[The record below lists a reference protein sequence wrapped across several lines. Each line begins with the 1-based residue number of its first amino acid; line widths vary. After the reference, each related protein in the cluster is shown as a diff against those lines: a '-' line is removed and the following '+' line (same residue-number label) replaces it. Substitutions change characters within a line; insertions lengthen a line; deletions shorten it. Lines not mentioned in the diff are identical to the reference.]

1 MSLLSTELNKI
12 KTENWLKAEKI
23 RLEGF
28 LTSEEWKKEFQGKL
42 IFARLCGEVLKSD
55 AIRIRECYIDIALNE
70 KPEILNDIIEIF
82 KKM

>member
-1 MSLLSTELNKI
+1 LSSKLNK
-12 KTENWLKAEKI
+12 TNTGNWLKAEKI

-42 IFARLCGEVLKSD
+42 IFARLCGEVLKSN
-55 AIRIRECYIDIALNE
+55 AIRIRECYVDIALKE
-70 KPEILNDIIEIF
+70 KPEILEDIIEIF